1 MNYFAAPLTNI
12 QLEKPNGFCESK
24 IEKHLK
30 LDCIEAKVLDANS
43 KNSLL
48 HVRPD

>member
-24 IEKHLK
+24 NRKASQIRLY
-30 LDCIEAKVLDANS
+30 
-43 KNSLL
+43 
-48 HVRPD
+48 